1 MKERTIEVRNLL
13 FSMHLLFYGFLGLI
27 TIFSYNSMFSTPF
40 GPIFALWSIFFFL
53 HMRSYFLDRGRTNG
67 IRDER
72 TAYRDGF
79 NDAVRMTR
87 EGQDVPDR
95 LMIDND
101 GELVEESKPE
111 KRKYR

>member
-13 FSMHLLFYGFLGLI
+13 FSMHLLMYGFLGVI
-27 TIFSYNSMFSTPF
+27 TLGNSNSYSSNPF
-40 GPIFALWSIFFFL
+40 GAIFVLWSVLFFL